1 MAWAVATRWLTFLGA
16 ALAAAGFAS
25 TNDLAKETISFD
37 EPGPGLY
44 AYTAER
50 DLETWRAL
58 EGASP
63 VKSTEANP

>member
-1 MAWAVATRWLTFLGA
+1 M
-16 ALAAAGFAS
+16 AAAGFAS